1 MKLLTTE
8 DKKYLGR
15 VCRYMGSM
23 GMERGEIDIDVDSG
37 YFDSDYVNVED
48 IKSFSNNY
56 SADIPEGLYP
66 ILDKVI
72 KHSADLW
79 NNDLDNV
86 DYATFN
92 IYIDCRENSVTSYQ
106 VYTVTEPDESS
117 GTEWGE
123 EDISD
128 DETLLEV
135 FDSLDEVSGGKNELE
150 ITYEGSGDSGYID
163 DRMSNGEDVPANVQD
178 WCYITLE
185 NLHGGW
191 EINEGSR
198 GTFIFTLS
206 PRQIE
211 LNHTFYIQEHKSD
224 TLWEEKF

>member
-1 MKLLTTE
+1 MKLLTPE

-15 VCRYMGSM
+15 VCRYLGSM

-37 YFDSDYVNVED
+37 YFDNDYVDVAS
-48 IKSFSNNY
+48 ITSFSNNY

-66 ILDKVI
+66 ILEKIV
-72 KHSADLW
+72 KHSAELW
-79 NNDLDNV
+79 DNDIDNV
-86 DYATFN
+86 DYSTFN

-106 VYTVTEPDESS
+106 VYTVTEPDDSS
-117 GTEWGE
+117 ETEWGE

-135 FDSLDEVSGGKNELE
+135 FDSLDEVSNGKNEIE
-150 ITYEGSGDSGYID
+150 VTYEGSGDSGYIED
-163 DRMSNGEDVPANVQD
+163 TMSNGENIPAVVQD
-178 WCYITLE
+178 WCYRALE

-198 GTFIFTLS
+198 GNFTFTLS
-206 PRQIE
+206 PRQVE
-211 LNHTFYIQEHKSD
+211 LSHIFFIQEHKSD